1 MKILALFAAV
11 FVLNSCNTGIGM
23 YRDCVQAVNWT
34 KSKFDDGGGGGG
46 AGEYEDYGAPIY

>member
-34 KSKFDDGGGGGG
+34 KSKFDDGGGGG